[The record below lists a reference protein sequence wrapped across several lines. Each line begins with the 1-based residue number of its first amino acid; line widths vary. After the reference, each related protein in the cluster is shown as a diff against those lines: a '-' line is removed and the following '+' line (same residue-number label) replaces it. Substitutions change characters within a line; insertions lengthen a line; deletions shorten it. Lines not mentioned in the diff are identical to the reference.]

1 MRTRT
6 LLVLLVIT
14 LIAAFTVLNWPVF
27 IAPTTLSVGLTSFEA
42 PLGLTLL
49 GVLIA
54 LTLIFAIYM
63 AVWQASILRDTRRH
77 TKEMQA
83 QRALADQA
91 EASRFT
97 ELRNQLHTEIER
109 LAEQVAKSQASLRTE
124 IRDSSNSLAAMVA
137 ELDDRLKRGDA
148 GDH

>member
-6 LLVLLVIT
+6 LLALLVIT
-14 LIAAFTVLNWPVF
+14 LIAAFTVLNWPAF
-27 IAPTTLSVGLTSFEA
+27 MASTTLSVGFMSFDA
-42 PLGLTLL
+42 PLGLTMLGLL
-49 GVLIA
+49 TA
-54 LTLIFAIYM
+54 MTLVFVIYM

-77 TKEMQA
+77 SKEMQS

-97 ELRNQLHTEIER
+97 ELRNLMHTEIER
-109 LAEQVAKSQASLRTE
+109 LAERVSKSQSDLRTE

-137 ELDDRLKRGDA
+137 ELDDRLKRG
-148 GDH
+148 

>member
-6 LLVLLVIT
+6 LLALLAIT
-14 LIAAFTVLNWPVF
+14 LIAAFAVLNWPAF
-27 IAPTTLSVGLTSFEA
+27 MASTTLSLGFMSFDA
-42 PLGLTLL
+42 PLGLAMLGLL
-49 GVLIA
+49 VA
-54 LTLIFAIYM
+54 LSLVFIIYM

-77 TKEMQA
+77 TKELQA

-97 ELRNQLHTEIER
+97 ELRNLLHSEIER
-109 LAEQVAKSQASLRTE
+109 LAERVAKSQTDLRTE

-137 ELDDRLKRGDA
+137 ELDDRLKRGNA
-148 GDH
+148 G